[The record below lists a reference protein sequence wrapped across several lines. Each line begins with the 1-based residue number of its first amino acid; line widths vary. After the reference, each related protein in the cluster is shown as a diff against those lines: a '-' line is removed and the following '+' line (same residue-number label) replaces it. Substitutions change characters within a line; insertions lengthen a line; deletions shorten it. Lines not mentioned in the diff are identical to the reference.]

1 MPYAIVW
8 SGLSD
13 LVAERACVMAFALPP
28 TIPPSGRESSRVW
41 AVRAGPGTVGQ
52 RPVLVKLGCPS
63 VSSVQVWGALASV
76 ALSISPSRECP
87 RLRREPAYAC

>member
-41 AVRAGPGTVGQ
+41 AVRAGPGTVGG
-52 RPVLVKLGCPS
+52 LVKLYLACAPS
-63 VSSVQVWGALASV
+63 
-76 ALSISPSRECP
+76 PE
-87 RLRREPAYAC
+87 LRG